1 MPEGIQWNIRASCL
15 ALHRSKISV
24 FNRRRKMALVFKLVD
39 FLLNVSLSDLQTIL
53 FKDNIDLT

>member
-1 MPEGIQWNIRASCL
+1 
-15 ALHRSKISV
+15 
-24 FNRRRKMALVFKLVD
+24 MALVFKLVD